1 MLTAANRIL
10 IVYISIENPS
20 DDLLIMS
27 KYIINVYS
35 RTWFA
40 VEAQPIFTKTPN
52 HIHNMTNNTKA
63 LNDQRIIDI
72 VKRIISNNSYSLHSE
87 NLLCAMLND
96 ERPSIRFKAAQ
107 RIIECRSI
115 DERTVRKFEKPIINF
130 DAEEYF
136 DLIDN
141 EGTWLESVL
150 TKHISTDYINNI
162 VPVISFPPYPSHT
175 QSVERHIRLV
185 SQTSKTIISADKRD
199 VRINI
204 TLMERKLI
212 PNFIS
217 KRDFIQRC

>member
-1 MLTAANRIL
+1 MKAAERFGTSDTELATIITSVL
-10 IVYISIENPS
+10 I
-20 DDLLIMS
+20 DR
-27 KYIINVYS
+27 KII
-35 RTWFA
+35 
-40 VEAQPIFTKTPN
+40 
-52 HIHNMTNNTKA
+52 IHNMITNTKA

-115 DERTVRKFEKPIINF
+115 DERTVRKFEKPVINF

-136 DLIDN
+136 DLINN

-150 TKHISTDYINNI
+150 TKHISSSCFTDYINNI

-199 VRINI
+199 ARINI

>member
-1 MLTAANRIL
+1 MNIL
-10 IVYISIENPS
+10 IV
-20 DDLLIMS
+20 LAKATLM
-27 KYIINVYS
+27 KMM
-35 RTWFA
+35 A
-40 VEAQPIFTKTPN
+40 
-52 HIHNMTNNTKA
+52 TN
-63 LNDQRIIDI
+63 
-72 VKRIISNNSYSLHSE
+72 
-87 NLLCAMLND
+87 
-96 ERPSIRFKAAQ
+96 
-107 RIIECRSI
+107 RSI

-150 TKHISTDYINNI
+150 TKHISSSCFTDYINNI
-162 VPVISFPPYPSHT
+162 VPVIYFPPYPSHT

-199 VRINI
+199 DRINI

-212 PNFIS
+212 PNIIS